1 MSELSQVL
9 PAAVYALR
17 DDYDGNGPF
26 ATAMYNR
33 WTSGIAPDWFGS
45 IQPSAQ
51 SFLLYDYFSNNLEEP
66 MTLALSRSASPAA
79 VPTSGPSSTAAPSTF
94 STSVSASFA
103 MASSTPVMEPII
115 TASHS
120 RTTAIATG
128 TVIPI
133 VALGILSSVILWL
146 VIRRR
151 RDRTRRREAGGTGDP
166 HPLEPDRQIR
176 RWSKTTFSTTQ
187 QKLSAWDVHPSLQE
201 IGISPTAGHFTPLL
215 RSVRSDSDLPSSSE
229 QSRPPGHESAR
240 PTAYVPYRKGLQID
254 STSTAVHEKS
264 SDRDDRKSLT
274 GNKGPIVREV

>member
-17 DDYDGNGPF
+17 DDYDGDGPF
-26 ATAMYNR
+26 ATAMYNQ

-51 SFLLYDYFSNNLEEP
+51 SFLLYDNFPNNLEEP

-79 VPTSGPSSTAAPSTF
+79 VPTSGSSSTAAPSTF
-94 STSVSASFA
+94 STSVSASSA

-133 VALGILSSVILWL
+133 VALGILGSVILWL

-176 RWSKTTFSTTQ
+176 RWSETTFSTTQ
-187 QKLSAWDVHPSLQE
+187 QKLRRGTSIPRCRRLEYRRLLATSRLFSEASAL
-201 IGISPTAGHFTPLL
+201 IAISPRAQSSPGHPVMSPRPQQPMFHTERAFRLTVRPL
-215 RSVRSDSDLPSSSE
+215 RCVRSQVIVMIGSLSQETKDL
-229 QSRPPGHESAR
+229 
-240 PTAYVPYRKGLQID
+240 L
-254 STSTAVHEKS
+254 
-264 SDRDDRKSLT
+264 
-274 GNKGPIVREV
+274 